1 LSSKAAFYLVL
12 TLFRE
17 IKRRQCMRRNVISTT
32 MGLLMFSAALFGC
45 GGGSSAVALPAAA
58 ANGAGEADSNALSRG
73 VTLYNSF
80 GSVQCT
86 GGGVSLE
93 AMQQQLAAA
102 GIQVLSANCGTD
114 GRMYIAVCGAA
125 DGRIGIFEVPATQAE
140 AALALG
146 FAPLSNLPGATTG
159 ACR

>member
-1 LSSKAAFYLVL
+1 
-12 TLFRE
+12 
-17 IKRRQCMRRNVISTT
+17 MRRNLATAI
-32 MGLLMFSAALFGC
+32 MGLLILSAALLGC
-45 GGGSSAVALPAAA
+45 GGGSSAVALPPAA
-58 ANGAGEADSNALSRG
+58 ANGAGEADSNALSAG
-73 VTLYNSF
+73 VTLYKSF

-86 GGGVSLE
+86 GGGVSFE
-93 AMQQQLAAA
+93 VMQQQLTAA

-114 GRMYIAVCGAA
+114 GRMYIAVCGAG

>member
-1 LSSKAAFYLVL
+1 
-12 TLFRE
+12 
-17 IKRRQCMRRNVISTT
+17 MRRSLAATI
-32 MGLLMFSAALFGC
+32 MGLLMFSAALPGC
-45 GGGSSAVALPAAA
+45 GGGRSAVALPTAA
-58 ANGAGEADSNALSRG
+58 ANGAVEADSNALSRG
-73 VTLYNSF
+73 VTLYKSF

-86 GGGVSLE
+86 GGGVSFE

-114 GRMYIAVCGAA
+114 GRMHLAVCGAG

-140 AALALG
+140 AALARG
-146 FAPLSNLPGATTG
+146 FAPLTTLPGATTG